1 MIRSDGDATRDEK
14 LPRWG
19 MPNTFHSSFL
29 LIESMPSIRQIFSPP
44 SQMPNRR
51 HGTDIPCER
60 ACSRR
65 RHKHVPVNDVCCCS
79 SACLEMHEHFD
90 THHAAVLSLSKT
102 HHAAWKALPCLAT
115 APPHSSEDEMNQR
128 RHEGA
133 APKDTLSNQP
143 FFAWKIRKRK
153 DHTRR
158 KIPPPSPSSLP
169 LAVLAPSRQCGRA
182 DPLYLSK
189 TSRYLGTEEKQQEK
203 FLSRHIAS
211 ELFWC
216 SLEGLSDLQTQRPAL
231 R

>member
-1 MIRSDGDATRDEK
+1 M
-14 LPRWG
+14 L
-19 MPNTFHSSFL
+19 L
-29 LIESMPSIRQIFSPP
+29 LICLPGNARTL
-44 SQMPNRR
+44 RYA
-51 HGTDIPCER
+51 PCSC
-60 ACSRR
+60 ALPLQNTSRG
-65 RHKHVPVNDVCCCS
+65 
-79 SACLEMHEHFD
+79 LEGF
-90 THHAAVLSLSKT
+90 
-102 HHAAWKALPCLAT
+102 ALPCLAT

-133 APKDTLSNQP
+133 APKDTLSNQS

-189 TSRYLGTEEKQQEK
+189 TRRYLGTEEKQQEK
-203 FLSRHIAS
+203 FLSRHIAF